1 MIKYCV
7 KYVNMFA
14 GLNNFANI
22 YTHTHTHKTSIDS

>member
-1 MIKYCV
+1 MKKVSV

-22 YTHTHTHKTSIDS
+22 HTHKTSIDS